1 MTATMQTNFTDEF
14 VEATHRQLWQ
24 EAEQQYGDAF
34 RVPKEEGNR
43 ISEIV
48 RALHVLYRWQSKG
61 RLGSPIADLK
71 AHSILPDIRDYVAE
85 TYLGE
90 KYIKQEEKAKVEK
103 RADKYAKL
111 EKLAL
116 EKTFHEFT
124 TQDLVDVSGLG
135 AQTITK
141 WARSTGFFRSIGR
154 GKWEARNPK
163 EDRKL
168 NA

>member
-1 MTATMQTNFTDEF
+1 MIITDNYIESLRPALRE
-14 VEATHRQLWQ
+14 VPDLERALYVLQGWQQKSPESNPYKSLKEYMVRAEAVTWLTEHLMPKLNVRVV
-24 EAEQQYGDAF
+24 AEQK
-34 RVPKEEGNR
+34 P
-43 ISEIV
+43 
-48 RALHVLYRWQSKG
+48 
-61 RLGSPIADLK
+61 
-71 AHSILPDIRDYVAE
+71 
-85 TYLGE
+85 
-90 KYIKQEEKAKVEK
+90 EK

-124 TQDLVDVSGLG
+124 TQNLVDASGLG

-141 WARSTGFFRSIGR
+141 WAKTTGFFRVIGK

-163 EDRKL
+163 EDRKN

>member
-1 MTATMQTNFTDEF
+1 MQTNFTDELA
-14 VEATHRQLWQ
+14 EATHKQLWQ
-24 EAEQQYGDAF
+24 EAEQKYGNAF
-34 RVPKEEGNR
+34 RVPKEEANR

-48 RALHVLYRWQSKG
+48 RALHVLYYWQSRG
-61 RLGSPIADLK
+61 RLGSPIAELK
-71 AHSILPDIRDYVAE
+71 AHSILPDIVDYVAK

-90 KYIKQEEKAKVEK
+90 KYMKQEEKAKAEK
-103 RADKYAKL
+103 RKDKYAKL

-124 TQDLVDVSGLG
+124 TQDLVDASGLG

-141 WARSTGFFRSIGR
+141 WAKTSGFFRSTGR

-163 EDRKL
+163 DDRKR
-168 NA
+168 